1 MIWTSRPMP
10 LLGLFLFGTFW
21 VIEWP
26 DAERPIWFLAVA
38 GFVLVTAAVRAVR
51 TSTPL
56 RWTVEFP
63 DVVLAAY
70 GIAFSIPLMLSV
82 PATGGPWLLVCLIVF
97 LVLVLWRCMLPPASG
112 VRHEVSG
119 SESPAAALASAKG
132 AISEASAALD
142 RIRVEDLVA
151 DPDSAAAWIRG
162 LEDGLSAAS
171 SRVAHLKDGMK
182 GGAE

>member
-1 MIWTSRPMP
+1 MTWLSRPVP
-10 LLGLFLFGTFW
+10 ILGLFLFGTFW
-21 VIEWP
+21 VIGWP

-38 GFVLVTAAVRAVR
+38 GFVLGIAAVRAVR

-56 RWTVEFP
+56 QWTVEFP

-70 GIAFSIPLMLSV
+70 GIAISIPLMSSV
-82 PATGGPWLLVCLIVF
+82 PTTGGPWLLVCLIVF

-119 SESPAAALASAKG
+119 SESSAALASAKG

-151 DPDSAAAWIRG
+151 DPDSAAACIG
-162 LEDGLSAAS
+162 DLEDGLSAAS
-171 SRVAHLKDGMK
+171 SRVAHLKAGMK